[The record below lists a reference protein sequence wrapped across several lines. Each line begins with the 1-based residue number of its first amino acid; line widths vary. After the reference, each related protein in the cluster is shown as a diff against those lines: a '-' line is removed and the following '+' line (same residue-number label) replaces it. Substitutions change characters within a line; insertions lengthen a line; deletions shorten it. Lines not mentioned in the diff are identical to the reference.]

1 MSGSGRRGKWRPE
14 LEDEREGGGGRKGAW
29 CRWRDLRLGLMK
41 NVAAR
46 IDAGGWRPP
55 GFGEEETR
63 AVRRREVSGEGR
75 GRQLG
80 GGSQA

>member
-1 MSGSGRRGKWRPE
+1 M
-14 LEDEREGGGGRKGAW
+14 
-29 CRWRDLRLGLMK
+29 RLGLMK